1 MGSVDDLHRWMVS
14 YSSQIKSLAQPGAL
28 PQSARDEYNKFLV
41 SYFIMKPSLRKFI

>member
-28 PQSARDEYNKFLV
+28 PQSARDEYNKLLV
-41 SYFIMKPSLRKFI
+41 SYDFR